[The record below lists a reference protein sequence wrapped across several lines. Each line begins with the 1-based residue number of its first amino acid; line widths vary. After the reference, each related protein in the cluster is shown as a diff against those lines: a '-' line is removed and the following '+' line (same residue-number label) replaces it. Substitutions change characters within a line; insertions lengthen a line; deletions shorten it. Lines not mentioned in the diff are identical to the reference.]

1 MKTTLIKI
9 PVVSYRRIENPSEKE
24 GKHMYV
30 AVVQAKNLPI
40 EFEDW
45 RKINPRDPSVTS
57 VVAKKIRSSFEES
70 PKEFFFKNRGITLL
84 VEKVSFEN
92 NTKELAIE
100 FAKESIHGMLDGGHT
115 FKIIQTVL
123 DSLDEAEKE
132 ELNEAYVRL
141 EILEGFSD
149 TEDVVSIV
157 EARNTSTQV
166 KDQSLEELKGHFES
180 IKNVLAN
187 EKYANRIAYKE
198 VEFSDDG
205 SKKDIDIKEI
215 LSYLVCFDI
224 ETFNG
229 KNHPIVAYSG
239 KGSVLSHVKQN
250 QERLEKYLPLLPQI
264 LKLRDVIYAEMPEAY
279 NDAGGKFGNLTG
291 VIELSKKKNAES
303 IELPFIGRDSKYSIP
318 AAFIYPILASLRNLI
333 DLKDNKCS
341 WKRDPEKFFEE
352 MKVELIQRV
361 VDQAKEF
368 RNPNKLGKSKDTW
381 RSCYDCI
388 ALEVLKLNL

>member
-1 MKTTLIKI
+1 MPI
-9 PVVSYRRIENPSEKE
+9 VSYRRIENPFEQE
-24 GKHMYV
+24 GKRMYV
-30 AVVQAKNLPI
+30 AVIQAKNLPR
-40 EFEDW
+40 ELDDW

-84 VEKVSFEN
+84 VEKASFEN
-92 NTKELAIE
+92 DTKELSIE
-100 FAKESIHGMLDGGHT
+100 FANEGIHGMLDGGHT
-115 FKIIQTVL
+115 YKIIQTVI
-123 DSLDEAEKE
+123 DSLDDAEKD
-132 ELNEAYVRL
+132 ELNDAHVRL

-180 IKNVLAN
+180 IKNVLSN
-187 EKYANRIAYKE
+187 ESYANRIAYKE
-198 VEFSDDG
+198 IEFADDG

-215 LSYLVCFDI
+215 LSYLMCFDT
-224 ETFNG
+224 EAFDG

-239 KGSVLSHVKQN
+239 KGSVLNHVKQN
-250 QERLEKYLPLLPQI
+250 QERLKKFLPLLPQI
-264 LKLRDVIYAEMPEAY
+264 LRMRDVIYAEMPEAY

-291 VIELSKKKNAES
+291 VIELSKKKNAEP
-303 IELPFIGRDSKYSIP
+303 IELPFISKESTYSIP
-318 AAFIYPILASLRNLI
+318 AAFIYPILASLRNLV
-333 DLKDNKCS
+333 DCKNDKCS
-341 WKRDPEKFFEE
+341 WKRDPEKFFED

-388 ALEVLKLNL
+388 ALEVLKLKL